1 MVLLGLKGNDMEIL
15 MIILYVLFLVS
26 FVIWIYFFVQTVR
39 KKQPIYKMCIWIAV
53 VSMINIAIQI
63 IKK

>member
-1 MVLLGLKGNDMEIL
+1 MEIL

-39 KKQPIYKMCIWIAV
+39 EKQPIYKMCIWIAV
-53 VSMINIAIQI
+53 VNMINIAIQI